1 MIPLA
6 LTSTAG
12 WIRRMGGRNWAM
24 LHRAIYLTA
33 IAGVI
38 HFYWLVKSDIHLP
51 LEYAAVMAILLG
63 WRVYTYYSKP
73 SRPVAAAIPPRKGQA
88 SAVPE

>member
-1 MIPLA
+1 
-6 LTSTAG
+6 
-12 WIRRMGGRNWAM
+12 M

-38 HFYWLVKSDIHLP
+38 HFLWLVKSDIHLP

-63 WRVYTYYSKP
+63 WRVFDHYSKAP
-73 SRPVAAAIPPRKGQA
+73 RRVPAAIPARKEQTSVA
-88 SAVPE
+88 PD